1 MKTEAN
7 DIWQLIKH
15 HYFELENNKG
25 ISEAL
30 NEYSNSVSEVFTI
43 LDDEVNRIL
52 TNFESVWL
60 NEEERQNGITEQYLE
75 FVRKEIE
82 REITNV
88 VNKKLEHW
96 ANVTS

>member
-1 MKTEAN
+1 MSTKKNE
-7 DIWQLIKH
+7 IWQLIEH

-25 ISEAL
+25 ISDTL
-30 NEYSNSVSEVFTI
+30 NEYSNTVSNIFNKIDE
-43 LDDEVNRIL
+43 EVNKII
-52 TNFESVWL
+52 TDFESFWL
-60 NEEERQNGITEQYLE
+60 NDEEKQNGISEKYLA

-96 ANVTS
+96 AT

>member
-1 MKTEAN
+1 MNIETN

-25 ISEAL
+25 ISDAL
-30 NEYSNSVSEVFTI
+30 DEYSNSVTEMFTKI
-43 LDDEVNRIL
+43 DDEVNKIM
-52 TNFESVWL
+52 TNFESFWL
-60 NEEERQNGITEQYLE
+60 NKEEKQNGITEKYLD
-75 FVRKEIE
+75 FVKKEIE

-88 VNKKLEHW
+88 VSKKLEHW